1 MTPSILYYIDMAI
14 SSIFIIQLFLS
25 SILIANFLFIYI
37 NFLIYICV
45 LGGFVTHP
53 LLGSK
58 RYEI

>member
-45 LGGFVTHP
+45 LGGFITE
-53 LLGSK
+53 GKYNRS
-58 RYEI
+58 